1 MSTIATVLEHR
12 CLLGE
17 GPVWD
22 ADRQRI
28 LWVDILRGEIHQ
40 YFTLTEK
47 HHIFKAGQM
56 VGAIALTKTG
66 SLIGALHHGFYHID
80 LENELLEQI
89 TDPEAQLPE
98 NRFNDGKCDPAG
110 RFWAGTMSVTGKANA
125 GKLYMLDNDHS
136 VQTKIDG
143 VSCSNG
149 LAWSHDQRTFYYIDT
164 GTQEVVAYD
173 FHPAEATIANKRTII
188 RIAPEEGYPDGMTID
203 MAIDRLIHEN
213 LDLRSKSLEIPQAR
227 ADVLTAGLRANPI
240 LYADSQLIPYGRW
253 SESRPGGPVQYDV
266 NISHPIDFSRKRRA
280 RSDYASRAL
289 RVTEAQYQD
298 AVRIEINNLY
308 TAYLD
313 VLSARQTRLYA
324 KASADGLA
332 DLVRA
337 TQLLY
342 EKDMASRADVNQ
354 IKSQQKIAVVGLL
367 DAEENTR
374 RAKRSLGLMLNIPP
388 EEAEILEFKGTIED
402 RGPPPPPIEA
412 LVQTALSCRPDVVS
426 YRLGLQAAESGLRLA
441 MANRYQDA
449 YLLYQPYTFQ
459 DNSPFQKKSATS
471 WALGMTVPLPV
482 YNRNQGNIER
492 ARINIQQSK
501 IELANIERRVRNEV
515 VQAAGEYA
523 NTDRIVDQIRAEILP
538 ASEQAKNDRFTLFQ
552 SGEAN
557 VVSYLEAQRVYNDN
571 VKAYLDTAVRHR
583 RSMLNLNTVVG
594 QRLLP

>member
-1 MSTIATVLEHR
+1 MERSKTQAQETSRSSLIWGRLALGIVLSLAATPEKAWSQSATIEAVEPTMRQAGEATPGSLQSTLGSPPGTDPG
-12 CLLGE
+12 LLGSSPGGDEPLMGRVGTAGSRAPASISRPMEGRTPPPRGVAAPEALPVPRAPLYGSLAIPEGGAAE
-17 GPVWD
+17 GP
-22 ADRQRI
+22 
-28 LWVDILRGEIHQ
+28 
-40 YFTLTEK
+40 
-47 HHIFKAGQM
+47 
-56 VGAIALTKTG
+56 
-66 SLIGALHHGFYHID
+66 
-80 LENELLEQI
+80 
-89 TDPEAQLPE
+89 
-98 NRFNDGKCDPAG
+98 
-110 RFWAGTMSVTGKANA
+110 
-125 GKLYMLDNDHS
+125 
-136 VQTKIDG
+136 
-143 VSCSNG
+143 
-149 LAWSHDQRTFYYIDT
+149 
-164 GTQEVVAYD
+164 
-173 FHPAEATIANKRTII
+173 
-188 RIAPEEGYPDGMTID
+188 PDGMTID
-203 MAIDRLIHEN
+203 MAIDRLIQEN
-213 LDLRSKSLEIPQAR
+213 LDLRAKSLEIPQAR
-227 ADVLTAGLRANPI
+227 ADVLTASLRANPI

-266 NISHPIDFSRKRRA
+266 NISHPIDFSHKRRA
-280 RSDYASRAL
+280 RTEYASRAL

-313 VLSARQTRLYA
+313 ILSARQTRLYA

-337 TQLLY
+337 TELLY

-354 IKSQQKIAVVGLL
+354 IKSQQRIAAVGLV
-367 DAEENTR
+367 DADENLK
-374 RAKRSLGLMLNIPP
+374 RAKRALGVMLNISP
-388 EEAEILEFKGTIED
+388 EEAERMEFRGTIED
-402 RGPPPPPIEA
+402 RGPSPPPVEE
-412 LVQTALSCRPDVVS
+412 LVQIALSCRPDVVS
-426 YRLGLQAAESGLRLA
+426 YRLGLQAAESGHRLA

-459 DNSPFQKKSATS
+459 DNSPFRKKSATS
-471 WALGMTVPLPV
+471 WALGLTVPLPV

-523 NTDRIVDQIRAEILP
+523 NSGRIVDQIRSDILP